1 MTDKIQALYYIKD
14 LRDDNII
21 YVGKTRDFERRKNQH
36 FGNKKKQPIDLYMFE
51 QGRYNFEMLPFTD
64 DDYSIK
70 TDEELVKAED
80 KKILELQP
88 LMNIRRSGLIVNKD
102 PKKYH
107 REYSNQYYKNSV
119 DVFYRGAEE
128 VRARLFL
135 LTIELIKEDLPTLD
149 FPARTISGVLPFGY

>member
-107 REYSNQYYKNSV
+107 REYSNQYYKNSEERKKY
-119 DVFYRGAEE
+119 FNEYHKSEKYKEYRREYRKQRKAK
-128 VRARLFL
+128 L
-135 LTIELIKEDLPTLD
+135 IENI
-149 FPARTISGVLPFGY
+149 